1 MHQIGAPKYKDEDWE
16 FAEEFQNR
24 VSDKDTLETMASFF
38 VTDPEIVCGKAML
51 SDILEMNNWDKVMP
65 GSFDHGDVSYIAPFA
80 YLAVASF
87 FPGCGGHTWQS
98 TACAGSGLGEDALM
112 CATKVLVGSIY
123 DILQNPEILKSA
135 KEEFQKKTGGKP
147 YVSSYEL

>member
-1 MHQIGAPKYKDEDWE
+1 
-16 FAEEFQNR
+16 
-24 VSDKDTLETMASFF
+24 
-38 VTDPEIVCGKAML
+38 
-51 SDILEMNNWDKVMP
+51 
-65 GSFDHGDVSYIAPFA
+65 
-80 YLAVASF
+80 
-87 FPGCGGHTWQS
+87 
-98 TACAGSGLGEDALM
+98 M